1 MHAMEDLQ
9 GRWVKLSFNTKET
22 QTVNLSTNVV
32 ENSEIL
38 VAKFF
43 TKLRIN
49 LEAFMRMLRIMWRS
63 GESFDIRDLGNNTV
77 MLLFADEDVLKCIH
91 MQGPW
96 SFDIYMVGLF
106 HLGEVAIVED
116 TRFDTTSFWVQ
127 IHGL

>member
-38 VAKFF
+38 VAMFF

-77 MLLFADEDVLKCIH
+77 MLLYADEDVL
-91 MQGPW
+91 
-96 SFDIYMVGLF
+96 
-106 HLGEVAIVED
+106 
-116 TRFDTTSFWVQ
+116 
-127 IHGL
+127 